1 MENKKIKCLHCNSEE
16 VVKLGTLETKAFKMV
31 HLFKSISNMETKEFE
46 EKFVNKV
53 LCGDCLEILPQL
65 PEKSV
70 DLVIADPPYFKTI
83 NEEWDFKWRTEEDY
97 IGWVEKWIKELSRVV
112 KTNCC
117 FWLFGYVKIL
127 SKILPIAEKYGF
139 VFRQQIIVDKGMRA
153 ISGRAT
159 RNYKMFPTTTESIFF
174 FVKNN
179 QPNIKKFLKE
189 RQKEV
194 GLTAKEINDKMEVK
208 SNGGGLWSL
217 YTGENILAQIPT
229 KEMWGRL
236 QEILKFKMDYSE
248 VNFTFN
254 PQMGFTDVWTDIN
267 FYKEDREH
275 STQKPIPL
283 IERLIKASSNEGMI
297 VLDPFL
303 GSGSTAVASRQ
314 LNRKFIGI
322 EVDKKYCDYAKK
334 RLKEIQKKI

>member
-1 MENKKIKCLHCNSEE
+1 MEKR
-16 VVKLGTLETKAFKMV
+16 
-31 HLFKSISNMETKEFE
+31 EFE
-46 EKFVNKV
+46 EKFVNKII
-53 LCGDCLEILPQL
+53 CGDCLDILPQI
-65 PEKSV
+65 PEKFV

-83 NEEWDFKWRTEEDY
+83 SEEWDFMWRTEEDY
-97 IGWVEKWIKELSRVV
+97 VEWVEKWIKELSRVV

-189 RQKEV
+189 RQNEL
-194 GLTAKEINDKMEVK
+194 GLTAKEMNDKMEVK

-248 VNFTFN
+248 VNFVFN
-254 PQMGFTDVWTDIN
+254 PQMGFTDVWRDID
-267 FYKEDREH
+267 FYEEDREH
-275 STQKPIPL
+275 STQKPIKL
-283 IERLIKASSNEGMI
+283 IERLIKASSNEGMTI
-297 VLDPFL
+297 LDPFM
-303 GSGSTAVASRQ
+303 GSGSTALASKN
-314 LNRKFIGI
+314 LNRNFIGI
-322 EVDKKYCDYAKK
+322 EIDKKYCDYAKK
-334 RLKEIQKKI
+334 RLNNVQTRL

>member
-1 MENKKIKCLHCNSEE
+1 
-16 VVKLGTLETKAFKMV
+16 MV
-31 HLFKSISNMETKEFE
+31 HLFKPIGKMEKKEFE
-46 EKFVNKV
+46 EKFINKV
-53 LCGDCLEILPQL
+53 ICEDCLDILPKI

-70 DLVIADPPYFKTI
+70 DLIIADPPYFKTI

-97 IGWVEKWIKELSRVV
+97 LEWVEKWIKELSRVA
-112 KTNCC
+112 KTNCS
-117 FWLFGYVKIL
+117 FWLFGYVKML

-139 VFRQQIIVDKGMRA
+139 VFRQQTLVDKGLRS

-159 RNYKMFPTTTESIFF
+159 RNYKMFPTTTESMFF

-179 QPNIKKFLKE
+179 QPNVKKFLKE
-189 RQKEV
+189 RQKEL
-194 GLTAKEINDKMEVK
+194 GFTAKEMNEKLGMK
-208 SNGGGLWSL
+208 SNGGGVWSL
-217 YTGENILAQIPT
+217 YTGENILAAIPT
-229 KEMWGRL
+229 KELWERL
-236 QEILKFKMDYSE
+236 QEVLQFKMDYSE
-248 VNFTFN
+248 VNFVFN
-254 PQMGFTDVWTDIN
+254 PEMGVTDVWRDID

-303 GSGSTAVASRQ
+303 GSGTTAIASRQ

-322 EVDKKYCDYAKK
+322 EIDNKYCEYANK
-334 RLKEIQKKI
+334 RLAEIQKKL